1 MNNYLILIFGYFLIF
16 LAILLTF
23 YRIRKTVLTEEDLLY
38 WGKIETKIQD
48 WKNTIFKIIKVSE
61 EEVISLWFNL
71 IEKILRRIKI
81 LGLKIETWAG
91 QKLEKMKKPEPEK
104 L

>member
-16 LAILLTF
+16 LAVLLTF
-23 YRIRKTVLTEEDLLY
+23 YRVRKTKLTEEDLLH
-38 WGKIETKIQD
+38 WHKIELKVQD
-48 WKNTIFKIIKVSE
+48 WKNKFLKIIKISE
-61 EEVISLWFNL
+61 EELLYLWLNL
-71 IEKILRRIKI
+71 LEKILRRIKI

>member
-16 LAILLTF
+16 LAVLLTF
-23 YRIRKTVLTEEDLLY
+23 YRIRKTELTEEDLLY
-38 WGKIETKIQD
+38 WRKLELKVQD
-48 WKNTIFKIIKVSE
+48 WKNKFFKIIKISE
-61 EEVISLWFNL
+61 EELIYLWSNL

-81 LGLKIETWAG
+81 FGLKIETWAG
-91 QKLEKMKKPEPEK
+91 QRLEKMKRSETEK

>member
-1 MNNYLILIFGYFLIF
+1 MNNYFILIFSYFFIF

-23 YRIRKTVLTEEDLLY
+23 YRVRKTKLTEEDLLY
-38 WGKIETKIQD
+38 WQKIELKVQD
-48 WKNTIFKIIKVSE
+48 WKNKFFKIIKISE
-61 EEVISLWFNL
+61 KELIYLWFNL

-81 LGLKIETWAG
+81 FGLKIETWAG
-91 QKLEKMKKPEPEK
+91 QKLEKMKKPESEK

>member
-16 LAILLTF
+16 LAVLLTF
-23 YRIRKTVLTEEDLLY
+23 YRLRRTELAKEDLLY
-38 WGKIETKIQD
+38 WRRLERKIQD
-48 WKNTIFKIIKVSE
+48 WKNKFFKIIQISE
-61 EEVISLWFNL
+61 EELIYLWFNL

-81 LGLKIETWAG
+81 FGLKIETWAG
-91 QKLEKMKKPEPEK
+91 QKLEKMKKPETEK

>member
-1 MNNYLILIFGYFLIF
+1 MNNYFILIFSYFLIF

-23 YRIRKTVLTEEDLLY
+23 YRVRKTKLTEEDLLY
-38 WGKIETKIQD
+38 WQKIELKVQD
-48 WKNTIFKIIKVSE
+48 WKNKFFKIIKISE
-61 EEVISLWFNL
+61 KELIYLWFNL

-81 LGLKIETWAG
+81 FGLKIETWAG
-91 QKLEKMKKPEPEK
+91 QKLEKMKKPESEK

>member
-16 LAILLTF
+16 LAVLLTF
-23 YRIRKTVLTEEDLLY
+23 YRLRKTVLTEEDLLY

-48 WKNTIFKIIKVSE
+48 WKNTILKIIKVSE
-61 EEVISLWFNL
+61 EEVIFLWLNL

-104 L
+104 I